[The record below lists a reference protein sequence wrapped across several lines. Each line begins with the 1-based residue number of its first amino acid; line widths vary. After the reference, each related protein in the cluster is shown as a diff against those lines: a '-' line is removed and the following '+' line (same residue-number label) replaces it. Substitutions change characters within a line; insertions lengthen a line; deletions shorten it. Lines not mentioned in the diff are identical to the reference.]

1 MPENNIDILPDF
13 IHGGAFF
20 LKSLGYTIVEDME
33 TGDVHWV
40 SKTGEKC
47 HLIIS
52 WEARKNTKGIGIVVT
67 GNASDR
73 YTRMVEEVQE
83 FNDNLRETRA
93 KEQTENTKNHLHKW
107 IEKIKSQWLLNS

>member
-1 MPENNIDILPDF
+1 MMNEIPDF
-13 IHGGAFF
+13 TQSGEWLI
-20 LKSLGYTIVEDME
+20 KSMGYTIVEDG
-33 TGDVHWV
+33 TNGDVHWV
-40 SKTGEKC
+40 SPTGEKA

-52 WEARKNTKGIGIVVT
+52 WEARKNIKGIGIVVT

-73 YTRMVEEVQE
+73 FTRMVEEVQE